1 MERGGWGLKGESLRA
16 RVIVAASSDIY
27 TLQPTREG
35 SGRRGAGREGRE
47 KKGKERYTFF
57 SAKIASTFLVGA
69 SARPSFVAELLK
81 LLQKKN

>member
-35 SGRRGAGREGRE
+35 GVGEGERGERGGRRRVRRG
-47 KKGKERYTFF
+47 
-57 SAKIASTFLVGA
+57 I
-69 SARPSFVAELLK
+69 PSFQLR
-81 LLQKKN
+81 